1 MNFNQI
7 NKVMN
12 ALNLGEVIGEPVEV
26 KGGLLHKMFRVCTLS
41 GSYAVKVLNSEIMKR
56 PTALKNTINSEKIA
70 ALFANSIPVV
80 AALTVDGKQIHEKD
94 GCYYMVF
101 NWIDG
106 KSIFA
111 PDIYEMHCANIGD
124 ILGKMHSLN
133 IIVNGVV
140 PEEAET
146 SLYEWEKYLQLAK
159 GQGITD
165 KTWMEQYEK
174 SLNDRAF
181 HIIFKPT

>member
-26 KGGLLHKMFRVCTLS
+26 KGGLLHKMFRVCTSS

-111 PDIYEMHCANIGD
+111 PDI
-124 ILGKMHSLN
+124 
-133 IIVNGVV
+133 
-140 PEEAET
+140 
-146 SLYEWEKYLQLAK
+146 
-159 GQGITD
+159 
-165 KTWMEQYEK
+165 
-174 SLNDRAF
+174 
-181 HIIFKPT
+181 